1 MATSS
6 PPADDGLPPQFP
18 SGEAAVTHIKRFCFA
33 TSRRTC
39 RLERTKSGGN
49 CKLLVCASNTS
60 NNTSSHTNNTR
71 ATTRSPSDGDG
82 HCPWFVR
89 VNRSRKP
96 NERGWRVKDANLQ
109 HSERCLSAENAGKC
123 VPDARTIAHALVTG
137 SAGTKGSTTSDAR
150 AIGSVTATS
159 VQTGVMRIGANS
171 GNMKPIPTMTVDAET
186 PARVLREHIKTAL
199 YVDVKKRTLY
209 RLKTKLLRIQD
220 ELSSGC
226 SSSYSGAGVGSASS
240 GVKAGTNFYGSHT
253 TSSSAASALA
263 ADRYVTSFQWIESL
277 LHQFCELNPGSVAE
291 LQVDAGNRFQRAI
304 VVPKH
309 FADAVVMSAQMD
321 KDSPSPLQ
329 RVVSIQTQ
337 PLVKSLN
344 VNSNTSWGF
353 AGVQMNLIARDGN
366 CQELVVATAI
376 LHKPD
381 AESFQWVLER
391 LRAAGINLIGSGGHG
406 NSQLLVF
413 CDRRPNSAFVTAVQ
427 KANPSSSL
435 VRCTC
440 CMRHYYLYV
449 KLTTYTSLSRVI
461 CSSHQVTSCAS
472 CSARSSSLS
481 WSACTCSKPRPR
493 NAWRISER
501 FSTAC
506 ACIDLM
512 QRASLSR

>member
-1 MATSS
+1 MATTSS
-6 PPADDGLPPQFP
+6 PPTDDGLLPQFP

-49 CKLLVCASNTS
+49 CKLLVCASNAS
-60 NNTSSHTNNTR
+60 NNISSHTNNTNV
-71 ATTRSPSDGDG
+71 ATRSPSDGDD

-96 NERGWRVKDANLQ
+96 NERGWRVKDTNLQ
-109 HSERCLSAENAGKC
+109 HSERCLSAENASKC

-137 SAGTKGSTTSDAR
+137 SAGTKSSTTSDAR

-159 VQTGVMRIGANS
+159 VQTGVMRIGANG
-171 GNMKPIPTMTVDAET
+171 GNMNPIPTTVDAET
-186 PARVLREHIKTAL
+186 PARVLREHIKTTL
-199 YVDVKKRTLY
+199 DVDVKKRTLY

-226 SSSYSGAGVGSASS
+226 TSSYSGAGIGSTSS
-240 GVKAGTNFYGSHT
+240 GVKDGTDFYGSHT

-263 ADRYVTSFQWIESL
+263 ADRYATSFQWIESL
-277 LHQFCELNPGSVAE
+277 LHQFCELNPGSVTE

-309 FADAVVMSAQMD
+309 FADAVVMSAQTNR
-321 KDSPSPLQ
+321 DSSSPLQ
-329 RVVSIQTQ
+329 RIVSIQTQ
-337 PLVKSLN
+337 PLVESLN
-344 VNSNTSWGF
+344 VNSNTNWGF

-366 CQELVVATAI
+366 CQEFVIATAI

-391 LRAAGINLIGSGGHG
+391 LRAAGINLIDSGGDGHG

-413 CDRRPNSAFVTAVQ
+413 CDRRPNSAFVMAVQ

-449 KLTTYTSLSRVI
+449 KLITY
-461 CSSHQVTSCAS
+461 
-472 CSARSSSLS
+472 
-481 WSACTCSKPRPR
+481 
-493 NAWRISER
+493 
-501 FSTAC
+501 
-506 ACIDLM
+506 
-512 QRASLSR
+512 ASLSTEQSALRTR